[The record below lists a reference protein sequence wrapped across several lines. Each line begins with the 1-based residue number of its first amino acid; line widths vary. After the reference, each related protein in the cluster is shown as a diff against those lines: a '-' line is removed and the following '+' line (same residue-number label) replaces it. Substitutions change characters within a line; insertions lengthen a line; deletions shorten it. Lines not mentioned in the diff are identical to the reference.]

1 MFDSQISQKIVK
13 VIGEKATNNYIV
25 DMYYSLNAPL

>member
-1 MFDSQISQKIVK
+1 MFDSQKIVK
-13 VIGEKATNNYIV
+13 VIREKTTNNYIV